1 MNGPIP
7 KDEFCLS
14 LYLQESNVSY
24 QSKELPFQLDMKN
37 ETGSKQKDRL
47 FPHLIKRSMN
57 YTANTVV
64 ER

>member
-7 KDEFCLS
+7 KDEFYPS
-14 LYLQESNVSY
+14 LYLLESNVSCW
-24 QSKELPFQLDMKN
+24 SKELPFQLDMKN
-37 ETGSKQKDRL
+37 ETGPKQKDRL

-57 YTANTVV
+57 YTANTVI